1 MATYG
6 TNNALIGPRI
16 DLVLMGKFIPGLVKQ
31 IHFFP
36 ERDDETLEIVQI
48 LTTQNFEKY

>member
-1 MATYG
+1 
-6 TNNALIGPRI
+6 
-16 DLVLMGKFIPGLVKQ
+16 MGKFIPGLVKQ

-48 LTTQNFEKY
+48 LTTQNFEKYWEEWVEGESRWFGQNED